1 MSDDIVT
8 RLRGVCYDHLLD
20 GHQEAQIVLEDAI
33 SEISF
38 LRRQVET
45 WKTLRT
51 IQPFMDAYAKARW
64 GND

>member
-33 SEISF
+33 SEIQR
-38 LRRQVET
+38 LRGEVELY
-45 WKTLRT
+45 KDL
-51 IQPFMDAYAKARW
+51 YAAEIVTKAVGRE
-64 GND
+64 